1 MEKRKTKA
9 TAEAKEILEG
19 EPVLPEPELSN
30 VEKQSKR
37 YNQLNKQRNLALEQ
51 EEEEKEKEKALK
63 EGRVYL
69 KEENSKELPLFI

>member
-1 MEKRKTKA
+1 MRYRLAKITDYKKDFDKVFDGFIENTLPRDDLYRDIEKSMEKRKTKA

-37 YNQLNKQRNLALEQ
+37 YN
-51 EEEEKEKEKALK
+51 
-63 EGRVYL
+63 
-69 KEENSKELPLFI
+69 